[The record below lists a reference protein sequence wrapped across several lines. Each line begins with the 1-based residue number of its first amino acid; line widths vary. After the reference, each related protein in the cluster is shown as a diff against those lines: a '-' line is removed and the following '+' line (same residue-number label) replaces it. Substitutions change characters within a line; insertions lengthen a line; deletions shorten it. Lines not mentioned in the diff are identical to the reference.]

1 MSLGS
6 NPDRFKRLSF
16 VMIMLLTLMLEACG
30 TGEKEAQQPPLTPVK
45 STLAKELEMLDWD
58 DYTGR
63 IEAMETVDIKAR
75 VSGYLEK
82 VLFKDGDR
90 VKKGDLL
97 FLIDSRTYAADLKRA
112 ESELA
117 RTKSRLELAQN
128 DFKRAERL
136 RLSKAISD
144 EEYDLR
150 SKTVV
155 ENTATMHG
163 AEAAVQT
170 ARLNYE
176 FTQIRAPIDGRIGR
190 ELVTPGNLISGDQ
203 TTLTTIVSIDPV
215 YVYID
220 TDERAV
226 LKYRRLAATG
236 QRANE
241 TEGRIPAQLRLIDET
256 GYPHE
261 GYIDYV
267 DPRMDPSTG
276 TLRVRALINNPD
288 QILSPGLFAHIRIHG
303 SAPRPVILIPERAIG
318 TDQDQKFVWVIR
330 EDHAVEYRK
339 VTLGRQSGSFR
350 VINDGLDSGE
360 EIVVDGLPKIRPGAH
375 VQSEPL
381 DLPYDG

>member
-1 MSLGS
+1 
-6 NPDRFKRLSF
+6 
-16 VMIMLLTLMLEACG
+16 
-30 TGEKEAQQPPLTPVK
+30 
-45 STLAKELEMLDWD
+45 
-58 DYTGR
+58 
-63 IEAMETVDIKAR
+63 
-75 VSGYLEK
+75 
-82 VLFKDGDR
+82 
-90 VKKGDLL
+90 
-97 FLIDSRTYAADLKRA
+97 
-112 ESELA
+112 
-117 RTKSRLELAQN
+117 
-128 DFKRAERL
+128 
-136 RLSKAISD
+136 
-144 EEYDLR
+144 
-150 SKTVV
+150 
-155 ENTATMHG
+155 
-163 AEAAVQT
+163 VQT

-226 LKYRRLAATG
+226 LKYRRLAASG

-241 TEGRIPAQLRLIDET
+241 TEGRIPAQLRLIDES

-303 SAPRPVILIPERAIG
+303 SAPHPVVLIPERAIG

-339 VTLGRQSGSFR
+339 VSLGRQSGSFR
-350 VINDGLDSGE
+350 VINDGLHSGE

-375 VQSEPL
+375 VQAERL

>member
-6 NPDRFKRLSF
+6 NPDRFKRLRL
-16 VMIMLLTLMLEACG
+16 VMMVSLTLMLEACG

-303 SAPRPVILIPERAIG
+303 SSPRPVILIPERAIG

-350 VINDGLDSGE
+350 VINDGLHSGE

-375 VQSEPL
+375 VQPEQL